1 MVIGNFRNYQPSG
14 PQARNCQPS
23 ATMQALQGGNKWEVG
38 LGNRMESESLVHRAM
53 ALCGGKGDEA
63 GKGGSRCHGVK
74 DLESQ
79 VTESGFNSEDH
90 EK

>member
-1 MVIGNFRNYQPSG
+1 MVIESFRNYQPSG

-38 LGNRMESESLVHRAM
+38 LGSRMESESLVHRAM
-53 ALCGGKGDEA
+53 VLCGGKGDET
-63 GKGGSRCHGVK
+63 GKGGTSCHGVK